1 MNFVLFI
8 IVLGALIFV
17 HELGHFLVAKKC
29 GMRVDEFGLGFPP
42 RVFGKKVG
50 ETTYS
55 LNWIPFGGFVKIF
68 GENPPDSP
76 ETERLAMSEER
87 SFSKKKRGW
96 QALVLVAGVTFNVI
110 FAWLLIAVSFVS
122 GFPAPVGYYQDVP
135 VENPQLILTQVL
147 TDSPAA
153 KAGLQ
158 VGDAIVSIT
167 TAADSILDLTA
178 ESVSN
183 FMNQHEN
190 QEVSIIYERGNIKS
204 EIKTVPISGIA
215 FGRAAIG
222 VGLDLIGTVKLPLF
236 RAFWESAKTTGV
248 LLMEITKGLGK
259 FFYNAFTFRAD
270 FSEVTGPVGIVNLVG
285 VAARLGLVNL
295 LGFTA
300 FISLN
305 LAVINLLPIPALD
318 GGRLVFVAVEAIRR
332 RPLNPKIVNYLNGA
346 GFALLLILMLVI
358 TYKDV
363 IKLF

>member
-1 MNFVLFI
+1 MSFILFI

-42 RVFGKKVG
+42 RVFGKKIG

-55 LNWIPFGGFVKIF
+55 INWIPFGGFVKIF
-68 GENPPDSP
+68 GENPAVNP
-76 ETERLAMSEER
+76 EAEPLPTDETRN
-87 SFSKKKRGW
+87 FGKKNRGW
-96 QALVLVAGVTFNVI
+96 QAAVLVAGVTFNII

-122 GFPAPVGYYQDVP
+122 GFPAPVGYYQNVS
-135 VENPQLILTQVL
+135 VENPRLILTQVL

-167 TAADSILDLTA
+167 AAADSILNLTA
-178 ESVSN
+178 ESVSD
-183 FMNQHEN
+183 FMNQHEG
-190 QEVSIIYERGNIKS
+190 QEVSIVYERSDIRS
-204 EIKTVPISGIA
+204 EVKLTPITGIA
-215 FGRAAIG
+215 SGRAAVG
-222 VGLDLIGTVKLPLF
+222 VGLDLIGTVELPFF
-236 RAFWESAKTTGV
+236 RALWESAKTTGI
-248 LLMEITKGLGK
+248 LLVEITRGLGK

-285 VAARLGLVNL
+285 AAARLGLANL

-318 GGRLVFVAVEAIRR
+318 GGRLVFVAIEAIRR